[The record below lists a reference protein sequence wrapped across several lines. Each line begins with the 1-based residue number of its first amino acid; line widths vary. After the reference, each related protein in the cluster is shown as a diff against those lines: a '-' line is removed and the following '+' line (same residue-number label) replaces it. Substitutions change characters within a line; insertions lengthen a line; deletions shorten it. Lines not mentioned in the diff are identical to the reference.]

1 MANARHDTGDLP
13 NLTGLGGARP
23 HHSAGYRVRHRART
37 IIVCLMAAALVFAGT
52 VAAAVWTDIG
62 SAVKDGELKLNLS
75 GSSKVDESLTDFNA
89 GKPVNILLIGQDS
102 REGDGNSS
110 IGGSQADVQGLHNA
124 DTTMVMQIAADRKT
138 ISLVSIPRDSL
149 VDVPSC
155 ETTAGTIPAQYGVQ
169 FNAIFPN
176 AYAMGGLASATSCTL
191 NAVNSLTGLDIGN
204 VVVVDFQGLSGMIDA
219 LGGVD
224 LCIPEAIQDYN
235 TGLNLAAGMQHLDG
249 MAATQYARVRYSVG
263 DGSDIMRTTRQQYLI
278 KQLLNEARNKNLFTQ
293 TGQLYQL
300 AKQALQSLNI
310 SSGLADISTL
320 AGLAMSL
327 KNLDSNGLQAQT
339 VPIMPAPEDP
349 NRRVWTAD
357 ADALWAKMRKGEPIF
372 QSSAHASSHG
382 GEATEGTDAGDSGNA
397 GDGTGA
403 SVAPGDDGT
412 AADTVVPQETT
423 PSATGG
429 DIASRIQ
436 GLSPDATTGLISL
449 DDGTLVDPETKGI
462 VDPQSGAIRD
472 STTGEFIGMADRYLN
487 TTVCAVPAQK

>member
-1 MANARHDTGDLP
+1 MATSRRDSDDLP
-13 NLTGLGGARP
+13 NLNGLKGARP
-23 HHSAGYRVRHRART
+23 RHSMGYRVRHRART
-37 IIVCLMAAALVFAGT
+37 IIVCALAAMLVFAGT
-52 VAAAVWTDIG
+52 AAAAVWTDMGTTIKN
-62 SAVKDGELKLNLS
+62 SELKLDLR
-75 GSSKVDESLTDFNA
+75 GDGKVDDSLIDFNA

-102 REGDGNSS
+102 RDGEGNAS

-124 DTTMVMQIAADRKT
+124 DTTMVAQIAADRKT

-149 VDVPSC
+149 VDIPSC
-155 ETTAGTIPAQYGVQ
+155 TTSEGTIPAQYGVQ

-176 AYAMGGLASATSCTL
+176 AYNMGGLTAATSCTL
-191 NAVNSLTGLDIGN
+191 NAVNSLTGLDINN

-249 MAATQYARVRYSVG
+249 ASATQYARVRYSVG

-278 KQLLNEARNKNLFTQ
+278 KQLLNEALNKNLFTQ

-300 AKQALQSLNI
+300 AKTALQSLNI

-327 KNLDSNGLQAQT
+327 KDLDTGGIQAQT

-357 ADALWAKMRKGEPIF
+357 ADALWAKMRKGQPIF
-372 QSSAHASSHG
+372 KQTKHNSSKDSDAASD
-382 GEATEGTDAGDSGNA
+382 GTSDTQT
-397 GDGTGA
+397 DGTGT
-403 SVAPGDDGT
+403 SDGSTLDGT
-412 AADTVVPQETT
+412 TSDQTT
-423 PSATGG
+423 IPSTGDQLSG

-436 GLSPDATTGLISL
+436 GLKPDATTGLITL
-449 DDGTLVDPETKGI
+449 DDGTLVDPDTKGI

-472 STTGEFIGMADRYLN
+472 STTGEYVGMADRYLN

>member
-191 NAVNSLTGLDIGN
+191 SAVNSLTGLDIGN

-349 NRRVWTAD
+349 NRRVWTSD

-372 QSSAHASSHG
+372 EQTKHDSSK
-382 GEATEGTDAGDSGNA
+382 DSDVP
-397 GDGTGA
+397 GDGT
-403 SVAPGDDGT
+403 SDTQTDGT
-412 AADTVVPQETT
+412 GTSDGSTPDGTTSDQTTV
-423 PSATGG
+423 PSTGDPLSG

-449 DDGTLVDPETKGI
+449 DDGTLVDSETKGI